1 MIKKE
6 QTYVGQLYYF
16 KKMKNLESSLS
27 IFLSL
32 IPKEVQDQKCMLSR
46 KHQKKSHVSW
56 ILLKTIF
63 LIWMNFTRK
72 VQVGIPI
79 NCWTYTAI
87 SGKSNTS
94 HHCSLAYSYISLISA
109 KWEPCFT
116 GYIKKSR
123 SSLSRRTPLL
133 EVNLFTSKSL
143 LLYQK
148 WYWNKF
154 IYWKWVF

>member
-72 VQVGIPI
+72 VQAGIPI

-94 HHCSLAYSYISLISA
+94 HHCSLAIVIYRSLVLSGNRALPGISKNRGVHYLE
-109 KWEPCFT
+109 EP
-116 GYIKKSR
+116 
-123 SSLSRRTPLL
+123 
-133 EVNLFTSKSL
+133 
-143 LLYQK
+143 LY
-148 WYWNKF
+148 
-154 IYWKWVF
+154 